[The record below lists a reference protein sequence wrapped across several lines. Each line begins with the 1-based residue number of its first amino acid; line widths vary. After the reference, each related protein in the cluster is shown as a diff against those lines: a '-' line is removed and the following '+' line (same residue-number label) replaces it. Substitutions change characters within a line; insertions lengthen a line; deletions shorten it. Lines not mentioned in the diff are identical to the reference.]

1 MRWHRRTLTRVRWR
15 WALAHIGSTVH
26 TLLGKSVELMVWS
39 VCRGVGKIIMLLVF
53 VGMITMIVVANFQL

>member
-1 MRWHRRTLTRVRWR
+1 MAQENPYSSSV
-15 WALAHIGSTVH
+15 ALGSAHIGSTVH